1 MQPISYA
8 HNTFPSSPINPVDPN
23 YLNSEA
29 PASQVDPRYFQ
40 QEAPH
45 IELDPSL
52 YQAESKLHRVIRFGN
67 KYDLPKL
74 LDEAVSAGAQLNHPT
89 CYECNSLVIAVR
101 AKNFQAIS
109 PLMVRGARIPAP
121 AHDQVDLLIEA
132 CRTGDVNMAI
142 ELITVAKINLHTQD
156 ATGKTALH
164 YSIIGGSQE
173 LTLLLLS
180 HGADPNVEATQMTES
195 ECSRIF
201 GNGISF
207 QGLAVTPLMIAVRLG
222 DDYLVHLLL
231 SHGAD
236 PNRGACSPL
245 IIAAFSGKPDIFN
258 RLLCGNAKLAQC
270 REYRGYTG
278 LYACVVSR
286 LPAQYLSQLVSH
298 HDFSRDDGSISS
310 PLGLAVERR
319 LYDAVSLFLVRGASI
334 EDHETT
340 DEPVTTWQAALPN
353 GCYGSAMAD
362 LLTAK
367 NSAFIQTQAIEK
379 IENQLLFII
388 SKIHHPAA
396 LSSRGYFTSMLFAAS
411 EKIKF
416 ALDNQHDLTDRQKT
430 LLFASI
436 LSEFLPKTLPPE
448 PPRNGQNL
456 PVYVLWQNKT
466 KLAAHRQ
473 REALQLA
480 SNTLIE
486 YAKQKLTEATY
497 LAFFLERSTQ
507 CPDDTSMRR
516 FIEQYLQQE
525 LGIPKIIAKY
535 VADAWNKAARWSVDW
550 KVAQDSDT
558 DSNRFLESLAR
569 NLLSKAANEPIDG
582 ANALTIQC
590 RQVLE
595 TAIPHTSRPLHQF
608 CANPVAWLR
617 KFENRASLA
626 DAHPDLAYQCQIKL
640 GLPLAACE
648 AIVNAWQ
655 QAIRAARDLPW
666 SMPQQLHRILDWQL
680 ALHIADT
687 LNDAHTKEVI
697 PDVDKLVLE
706 LWRSQ
711 VRASHASQLLVADP
725 TSAAATGR
733 KRPAEQEAP
742 DAPPAKEART

>member
-1 MQPISYA
+1 VQPTSHA
-8 HNTFPSSPINPVDPN
+8 HNTFPPSPINPVDPN
-23 YLNSEA
+23 RLNAEA
-29 PASQVDPRYFQ
+29 PASQVDPRYLQ

-52 YQAESKLHRVIRFGN
+52 NHAESKLYRVIRFGN

-89 CYECNSLVIAVR
+89 CYEFNSLVIAVR
-101 AKNFQAIS
+101 ARNFQAIS
-109 PLMVRGARIPAP
+109 PLMVRGALIPAP

-132 CRTGDVNMAI
+132 CRTGDVNMVI
-142 ELITVAKINLHTQD
+142 ELIRVAKINLHTQD
-156 ATGKTALH
+156 ATGKTVLH

-173 LTLLLLS
+173 LTLLLLQ

-207 QGLAVTPLMIAVRLG
+207 QGLAVTPLMIAGRLG

-245 IIAAFSGKPDIFN
+245 IIAAFSGKPYIFN
-258 RLLCGNAKLAQC
+258 RLLEGNAKLAQC

-278 LYACVVSR
+278 LSACVVSR

-310 PLGLAVERR
+310 PLGLAVERW
-319 LYDAVSLFLVRGASI
+319 LYDAVSLFLARGASI

-340 DEPVTTWQAALPN
+340 DEPITIWQAALPN
-353 GCYGSAMAD
+353 GYYGSAMAD

-367 NSAFIQTQAIEK
+367 NPALIQTQSIEK
-379 IENQLLFII
+379 IANQQISII
-388 SKIHHPAA
+388 SKIHHPEA

-411 EKIKF
+411 EKIKL
-416 ALDNQHDLTDRQKT
+416 ALDDQRDLTDRQKT

-436 LSEFLPKTLPPE
+436 LSECLPKTFPPA
-448 PPRNGQNL
+448 PPSNGQNL

-466 KLAAHRQ
+466 KLAAHHQ

-480 SNTLIE
+480 STTLIE
-486 YAKQKLTEATY
+486 YTKQQLTEATH
-497 LAFFLERSTQ
+497 LAFFLERSAQ
-507 CPDDTSMRR
+507 CPDDISVRR
-516 FIEQYLQQE
+516 FIEQSLQQE

-569 NLLSKAANEPIDG
+569 NLLSKAADEPIEG
-582 ANALTIQC
+582 ENALTLQWQ
-590 RQVLE
+590 QVLE
-595 TAIPHTSRPLHQF
+595 AAIPHASRPLHQF
-608 CANPVAWLR
+608 CANPAAWLR

-626 DAHPDLAYQCQIKL
+626 DPHPDLAYQCHIEL

-655 QAIRAARDLPW
+655 KAIRAARDLPW

-680 ALHIADT
+680 AQHIADT

-711 VRASHASQLLVADP
+711 VRTSHASQLRIADP

-733 KRPAEQEAP
+733 KRTAEQEAP